1 MPANFL
7 ERDERAMET
16 GFSRSYL
23 AQAKRIVVKVG
34 SSTLT
39 CSTGKMNLNLI
50 NKLTC
55 KLTNAENHGKEI
67 ILVTSGAVGVG
78 MDKLGMR
85 KKPKSI
91 PEKQAAAAVGQGIL
105 LHMYEKM
112 FGEYGQTVAQV
123 LLTRGDISDRKR
135 YLNAR
140 NTLNTLLGFGII
152 PIINENDTV
161 AWEEIRFGD
170 NDTLA
175 ALVAGLVDADLFIIL
190 SDIDGLYTGNPKE
203 NPQAK
208 LMPLI
213 ENITPEIE
221 ALAGGVGTDLG
232 SGGMLTKIQAAK
244 ISGNSG
250 IPMIIAQGKDPAVI
264 DDILEGREVGT
275 LFLPREYKL
284 HHRKRW
290 IAFGAELSG
299 ALYVDK
305 GAEEAILCSGKS
317 LLPIGVIG
325 LDGNFEPGD
334 TVSIQTEEHKEF
346 ARGIVDYA
354 WRKVELIMG
363 HKSQEIEG
371 ILGHKDYDYIV
382 HRNNMVLKV

>member
-1 MPANFL
+1 MNVSFAKNCL
-7 ERDERAMET
+7 VH
-16 GFSRSYL
+16 
-23 AQAKRIVVKVG
+23 AKRIVVKVG
-34 SSTLT
+34 TSTLT
-39 CSTGKMNLNLI
+39 NSTGKMNLNLI
-50 NKLTC
+50 NKLAC
-55 KLTNAENHGKEI
+55 ELTNAENKGKEL
-67 ILVTSGAVGVG
+67 ILVTSGSVGVG
-78 MDKLGMR
+78 MGKLGMR

-140 NTLNTLLGFGII
+140 NTLNTLLSFGVI
-152 PIINENDTV
+152 PIVNENDTV

-203 NPQAK
+203 HQDAR
-208 LMPLI
+208 LISLI
-213 ENITPEIE
+213 EEITPEIE
-221 ALAGGVGTDLG
+221 ALAGGTGTQWG

-244 ISGNSG
+244 IAGNSG
-250 IPMIIAQGKDPAVI
+250 IPMVIAQGKKPSVLE
-264 DDILEGREVGT
+264 DIMEGRDVGT
-275 LFLPREYKL
+275 LFLPKEYKL

-290 IAFGAELSG
+290 IAFGAELRG
-299 ALYVDK
+299 TLFVDQ
-305 GAEEAILCSGKS
+305 GAEEAILSLGKS

-325 LDGNFEPGD
+325 FEGNFEPGD
-334 TVSIQTEEHKEF
+334 IVSIQTTAHKEF
-346 ARGIVDYA
+346 ARGIVDYGT
-354 WRKVELIMG
+354 KDMNLIMG
-363 HKSQEIEG
+363 HGSKEIEG
-371 ILGHKDYDYIV
+371 ILGFKEYDYVI
-382 HRNNMVLKV
+382 HRNNMVLRV

>member
-1 MPANFL
+1 M
-7 ERDERAMET
+7 DT
-16 GFSRSYL
+16 GFSRNYL
-23 AQAKRIVVKVG
+23 AHAKRIVVKVG

-39 CSTGKMNLNLI
+39 CSTGKMDLNLI

-112 FGEYGQTVAQV
+112 FGEYGQAVAQI

-140 NTLNTLLGFGII
+140 NTLNTLLDFGII

-170 NDTLA
+170 NDSLA
-175 ALVAGLVDADLFIIL
+175 ALVAGLVDADLFVIL

-203 NPQAK
+203 NPDAK
-208 LMPLI
+208 LIPLI

-221 ALAGGVGTDLG
+221 ALAGGAGTHLG
-232 SGGMLTKIQAAK
+232 TGGMQTKIQAAK
-244 ISGNSG
+244 ISVNSG
-250 IPMIIAQGKDPAVI
+250 IPMVIAQGKDPAVL

-275 LFLPREYKL
+275 LFLPKEYKL

-334 TVSIQTEEHKEF
+334 TVSIQTAEHKEF
-346 ARGIVDYA
+346 ARGIVDYD
-354 WRKVELIMG
+354 RRNVELIMG

-371 ILGHKDYDYIV
+371 IIGPKDYDYIV

>member
-1 MPANFL
+1 ML
-7 ERDERAMET
+7 CVK
-16 GFSRSYL
+16 SHL

-39 CSTGKMNLNLI
+39 CSTGKMDLNLI

-55 KLTNAENHGKEI
+55 KLANAENQGKEV

-78 MDKLGMR
+78 MAKLGMG

-112 FGEYGQTVAQV
+112 FGEYGQTVAQI
-123 LLTRGDISDRKR
+123 LLTRDDISDRKR

-140 NTLNTLLGFGII
+140 NTLHTLLGMGII

-175 ALVAGLVDADLFIIL
+175 ALVAGLVDADLLIIL
-190 SDIDGLYTGNPKE
+190 SDIDGLYTGDPKGD
-203 NPQAK
+203 PDAQ
-208 LMPLI
+208 LIPLI

-221 ALAGGVGTDLG
+221 ELAGGAGTHLG
-232 SGGMLTKIQAAK
+232 SGGMQTKIQAAK
-244 ISGNSG
+244 IAGNAG
-250 IPMIIAQGKDPAVI
+250 IPMVIAQGKEPAVL

-275 LFLPREYKL
+275 LFLPKEYKL

-290 IAFGAELSG
+290 IAFGAELRG
-299 ALYVDK
+299 ALYVDQ
-305 GAEEAILCSGKS
+305 GAERAIIQAGKS

-325 LDGNFEPGD
+325 LEGNFEPGD
-334 TVSIQTEEHKEF
+334 IVSIQTADHKEF
-346 ARGIVDYA
+346 ARGIVDYGVDNVK
-354 WRKVELIMG
+354 RIMG
-363 HKSQEIEG
+363 HQSHEIEG

>member
-1 MPANFL
+1 M
-7 ERDERAMET
+7 DIQ
-16 GFSRSYL
+16 FSKSIL

-39 CSTGKMNLNLI
+39 CDTGKMNLNLI

-55 KLTNAENHGKEI
+55 KLTNAENQGKEV

-78 MDKLGMR
+78 MSKLGMKQR
-85 KKPKSI
+85 PKSI

-140 NTLNTLLGFGII
+140 NTLNTLLNLGII

-175 ALVAGLVDADLFIIL
+175 ALVAGLVDADLLIIL
-190 SDIDGLYTGNPKE
+190 SDIDGVYTGNPKE
-203 NPQAK
+203 HPEAK
-208 LMPLI
+208 LIPLI

-221 ALAGGVGTDLG
+221 ALAGGAGSQLG
-232 SGGMLTKIQAAK
+232 SGGMQTKIQAAK
-244 ISGNSG
+244 ISVSSG
-250 IPMIIAQGKDPAVI
+250 IPMIIAQGKDPAII
-264 DDILEGREVGT
+264 DDILEGRDVGT
-275 LFLPREYKL
+275 LFLPKEYKL
-284 HHRKRW
+284 RHRERW
-290 IAFGAELSG
+290 IAYGAALQG

-305 GAEEAILCSGKS
+305 GAEEAIRKSGKS

-325 LDGNFEPGD
+325 VEGNFEPGD
-334 TVSIQTEEHKEF
+334 IVSIQTAEHQEI
-346 ARGIVDYA
+346 ARGIVDYGTDD
-354 WRKVELIMG
+354 VERIMG
-363 HKSQEIEG
+363 HRSQDIER